1 MPDPSRPI
9 AQPQRFAAALLEV
22 EAALDW
28 SELGRLYC
36 HEGGADFFH
45 GEAREAIRDTG
56 LLLAADVAHE
66 LERLPPGG
74 PGRSLYVGA
83 ALAELAPILS
93 ETLVLGR
100 EVVAVA
106 LPGPETDALNGALD
120 QALGRLGLPSI
131 RITPPAA
138 PEVHGTFDH
147 VWLVSVL
154 TDPDAFPALHDD
166 LYERQGTDLAT
177 NRGDLAAD
185 RERASTLVAD
195 LLECLR
201 PPCLLTTTDE
211 ELALVRPLCAERGL
225 PLEVPVNAR
234 LSGIVGDPVRLCR
247 IPLTG

>member
-1 MPDPSRPI
+1 MPDPCPDTQ
-9 AQPQRFAAALLEV
+9 AQRFAAALLEV

-28 SELGRLYC
+28 PALGRLYC
-36 HEGGADFFH
+36 HAGGADFFD
-45 GEAREAIRDTG
+45 GEAREALRDTG
-56 LLLAADVAHE
+56 LLFASDIARE
-66 LERLPPGG
+66 LERLPAGG

-83 ALAELAPILS
+83 ALAELAPILC

-100 EVVAVA
+100 EVVALA
-106 LPGPETDALNGALD
+106 LPGPETEGLNGALE
-120 QALGRLGLPSI
+120 QALGRLGLPTI
-131 RITPPAA
+131 RILPPGA
-138 PEVHGTFDH
+138 PQARGMFDH

-185 RERASTLVAD
+185 RERANALVSG
-195 LLECLR
+195 LLEHLR

-211 ELALVRPLCAERGL
+211 ELALVRPLCVQRGL
-225 PLEVPVNAR
+225 PLEVSGTAR

-247 IPLTG
+247 IPSIG